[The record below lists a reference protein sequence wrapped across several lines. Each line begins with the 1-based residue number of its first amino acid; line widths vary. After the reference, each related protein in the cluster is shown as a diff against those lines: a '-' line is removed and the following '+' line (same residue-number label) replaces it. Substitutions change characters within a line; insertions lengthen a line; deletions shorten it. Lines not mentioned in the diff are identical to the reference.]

1 MKPHITKD
9 ELMLFLDGEL
19 DPEAHERV
27 RRALE
32 NDTELTRELAIF
44 RAMKGQFHEL
54 SFDAGDRRG
63 SVWARVDR
71 QLTRPVG
78 WVLLTG
84 GVLAWLLYGTYLFAT
99 GPSDAWEKL
108 ATGAVVI
115 GVLLLLG
122 SVIAERYRASLTDPY
137 RDVHR

>member
-1 MKPHITKD
+1 MNRPVSQE

-19 DPEAHERV
+19 DPEEHERV

-32 NDTELTRELAIF
+32 DDTELSRELSIF

-54 SFDAGDRRG
+54 SFGTGGRRS

-71 QLTRPVG
+71 AIARPVG
-78 WVLLTG
+78 WVLLTAG
-84 GVLAWLLYGTYLFAT
+84 ALAWLLYGGYVFAT

-108 ATGAVVI
+108 AAGAVVI